1 MCDGMV
7 DDGSKAGL
15 SDLRALE
22 IFVSVAE
29 SGSMTATA
37 RRLRLSQSGVS
48 QVIRQLE
55 QGLGVELLDRSVR
68 PTALTHPGH
77 ELYQR
82 ARRLLAAAG
91 DTAQAVRRA
100 ANVGEAKLRIGL
112 LDSLAVNVGP
122 ALAIRLREAGGGCLL
137 LSGQSLTHVEALR
150 RRELDL
156 VITSDTTLI
165 EQAGIAA
172 EPLLAEPMML
182 VLPADY
188 PHADEGLERIVG
200 DLELVAYSE
209 RAALS
214 RQVALHLSRLRLQP
228 KCNLAFD
235 STDAVFTMV
244 GAGLGF
250 TVTTP
255 LCLLQGRER
264 LRHVRIMP
272 LPGPVVRRHLSVGY
286 HLGEFDVL
294 AKEMVSVCR
303 SVLQAD
309 ALPALKQ
316 IQPWLVN
323 DFWLG
328 D

>member
-1 MCDGMV
+1 MAN
-7 DDGSKAGL
+7 DGSKAGL

-37 RRLRLSQSGVS
+37 RRLNMSQSGVS

-55 QGLGVELLDRSVR
+55 QALGVALLDRSVR

-77 ELYQR
+77 ELHHR
-82 ARRLLAAAG
+82 ARRLLAAAA
-91 DTAQAVRRA
+91 DAAQAVRRA

-112 LDSLAVNVGP
+112 VDSLAVNVGP
-122 ALAIRLREAGGGCLL
+122 ALATRLRQAGGGCLL
-137 LSGQSLTHVEALR
+137 LSGQSLSHVDGLR

-156 VITSDTTLI
+156 VITSDTSLV
-165 EQAGIAA
+165 EQEGIAA
-172 EPLLAEPMML
+172 EPLLAEPMVL

-188 PHADEGLERIVG
+188 PHADDGLERIVA

-228 KCNLAFD
+228 RCNLAFD
-235 STDAVFTMV
+235 STDSVFTMV

-250 TVTTP
+250 AVTTP

-264 LRHVRIMP
+264 LRHVQIVP
-272 LPGPVVRRHLSVGY
+272 LPGPVVKRHLSVGY
-286 HLGEFDVL
+286 HVGEFDVL

-303 SVLQAD
+303 AALRAD
-309 ALPALKQ
+309 ALPAL
-316 IQPWLVN
+316 QPLGAWLTR

>member
-1 MCDGMV
+1 MANSDPQ
-7 DDGSKAGL
+7 SGL
-15 SDLRALE
+15 SDLRALQ
-22 IFVSVAE
+22 IFVSVADA
-29 SGSMTATA
+29 GSMTATA
-37 RRLRLSQSGVS
+37 RRMGVSQSGIS

-55 QGLGVELLDRSVR
+55 QSLGVELLDRSVR

-82 ARRLLAAAG
+82 AGRLLAAAG
-91 DTAQAVRRA
+91 DAAQAVRRA
-100 ANVGEAKLRIGL
+100 ANVGEARLRIGL
-112 LDSLAVNVGP
+112 VDSLAVNVGP
-122 ALAIRLREAGGGCLL
+122 ALATRLREGGGGCLL
-137 LSGQSLTHVEALR
+137 LSGQSLTHVESLR

-156 VITSDTTLI
+156 VITSDTSLI
-165 EQAGIAA
+165 EQEGIAA
-172 EPLLAEPMML
+172 EPLLAEPMVL

-188 PHADEGLERIVG
+188 PHPDDGLERIVA

-214 RQVALHLSRLRLQP
+214 RQVALHLSRLRLNP
-228 KCNLAFD
+228 KCNLGFD

-250 TVTTP
+250 AVTTP
-255 LCLLQGRER
+255 LCLLQGREC
-264 LRHVRIMP
+264 LRHVRVAP
-272 LPGPVVRRHLSVGY
+272 LPGPIVRRHLSVGY
-286 HLGEFDVL
+286 HRGEFDVL

-303 SVLQAD
+303 AALRAE
-309 ALPALKQ
+309 ALPALQ
-316 IQPWLVN
+316 QLGGWLVR